1 MTSKTRTVT
10 TLDDIKKDDEKKLI
24 LKSSQ
29 YQSMLKLINDY
40 ETKIE
45 EFEHLSKVDDVTI
58 SLYKEQILTLG
69 HLALALKKQ
78 LDAKNTDDND
88 TKKTIEQ
95 YQENLNMINKTVKTK
110 LKDKYSDLTSE
121 DLMKEALSKVE
132 PLENGIFASLF
143 K

>member
-10 TLDDIKKDDEKKLI
+10 TLDDLKKSDEAKLI

-40 ETKIE
+40 ENKIE
-45 EFEHLSKVDDVTI
+45 EFEHSSKVDDVRIT
-58 SLYKEQILTLG
+58 LYKEQILTLG
-69 HLALALKKQ
+69 HLALGLKKQ
-78 LDAKNTDDND
+78 LDDRNTDDTD

-95 YQENLNMINKTVKTK
+95 YQENLKEINKNVKTK
-110 LKDKYSDLTSE
+110 LKDKYSDLTAD

-132 PLENGIFASLF
+132 PLENGIFAFLF
-143 K
+143 Q